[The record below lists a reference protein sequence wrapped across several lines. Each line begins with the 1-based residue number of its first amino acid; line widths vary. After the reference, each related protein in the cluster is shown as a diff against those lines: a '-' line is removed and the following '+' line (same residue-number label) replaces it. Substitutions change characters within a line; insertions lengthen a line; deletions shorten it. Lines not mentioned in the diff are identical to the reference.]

1 MRGVCRWVKKLLQ
14 QQQFH
19 PESKPSQPESVTLI
33 SSQKETAP
41 PSLPRLA
48 VLAFAPLPA
57 LSLRAVGS
65 SAPRLLSVRSVGSVS
80 FWLLSLGLA
89 WLAFG
94 VFLLLL
100 YKCKTIVFTFVNYN
114 ERSGIRTVL

>member
-1 MRGVCRWVKKLLQ
+1 MLLQ

-33 SSQKETAP
+33 SSHKATAP
-41 PSLPRLA
+41 PSLPRSS

-57 LSLRAVGS
+57 LSLRAVGLAAS
-65 SAPRLLSVRSVGSVS
+65 LRLSVRSVGSVS

-100 YKCKTIVFTFVNYN
+100 YKCKTIVFTVVNYS
-114 ERSGIRTVL
+114 ERSDIRTVL